1 MQRVNKMLQTL
12 NLELTEQELFS
23 VLYALQ
29 DRVTV
34 LQGRLKDTDR
44 VDIHTMLQRQYSETL
59 NALSQVE
66 TLIDRINND

>member
-1 MQRVNKMLQTL
+1 MINTL

-59 NALSQVE
+59 NALSQAE